1 MATLD
6 FDQIFALAVQ
16 YHRQGRLTEA
26 IAGYRRAIALRP
38 GAASAHN
45 NLAVACREA
54 GLTAEAIAA
63 SRSAVMLAPHRVE
76 MHLNLGNLLR
86 ESGDVDEAIA
96 AHHQGL
102 RVAPNFALGFS
113 NLGVALQE
121 AGRVEEAIESY
132 RQAMRLDPGAVVAH
146 SNLLYAM
153 HFDPRCDARMIL
165 EEHLRWAALHA
176 DALGEKAPPCEN
188 ERSPERMLRVGYVAH
203 RFGDHVIGRF
213 MLPLLRSHDRGQ
225 FEPFCYSAA
234 TSLGAELPDAGAT
247 WRSTRGLSDEQLA
260 QLIRQDRIDILV
272 DLGLH
277 MSGSRLLTF
286 ARKPA
291 PVQVT
296 YLAYCSTSGL
306 RAMDYRLTDGYLDPP
321 STGSG
326 QALGEEDQ
334 NYVERSVRLETYWR
348 YDPPADASAPG
359 PLPAASNGHVTFG
372 SMNHFSKI
380 TAQTLRVWGRLLTEV
395 PNSRL
400 ILHARPGSHRR
411 RVVELLGAAGVSA
424 ERVEFAGF
432 VPTPQY
438 FEQYRRIDIGL
449 DPSPYAGGTT
459 TLDALWMGVPVVTL
473 SGKTAVGRGGV
484 SILSNLGLEHLIATT
499 LEQYVQIAR
508 GLAGD
513 LPRLGGLR
521 ESLRQRMRQSPILDA
536 SRFARNVEA
545 TFRQMWREWCARP
558 LFSPSPG
565 TPGEGQRGG

>member
-1 MATLD
+1 
-6 FDQIFALAVQ
+6 
-16 YHRQGRLTEA
+16 
-26 IAGYRRAIALRP
+26 
-38 GAASAHN
+38 
-45 NLAVACREA
+45 
-54 GLTAEAIAA
+54 
-63 SRSAVMLAPHRVE
+63 
-76 MHLNLGNLLR
+76 
-86 ESGDVDEAIA
+86 
-96 AHHQGL
+96 
-102 RVAPNFALGFS
+102 
-113 NLGVALQE
+113 
-121 AGRVEEAIESY
+121 
-132 RQAMRLDPGAVVAH
+132 
-146 SNLLYAM
+146 
-153 HFDPRCDARMIL
+153 
-165 EEHLRWAALHA
+165 
-176 DALGEKAPPCEN
+176 
-188 ERSPERMLRVGYVAH
+188 
-203 RFGDHVIGRF
+203 
-213 MLPLLRSHDRGQ
+213 
-225 FEPFCYSAA
+225 
-234 TSLGAELPDAGAT
+234 
-247 WRSTRGLSDEQLA
+247 
-260 QLIRQDRIDILV
+260 
-272 DLGLH
+272 
-277 MSGSRLLTF
+277 
-286 ARKPA
+286 
-291 PVQVT
+291 
-296 YLAYCSTSGL
+296 
-306 RAMDYRLTDGYLDPP
+306 
-321 STGSG
+321 
-326 QALGEEDQ
+326 
-334 NYVERSVRLETYWR
+334 
-348 YDPPADASAPG
+348 
-359 PLPAASNGHVTFG
+359 
-372 SMNHFSKI
+372 MNHFSKI